1 MRVKTFQAK
10 TTAEALQLVKAE
22 LGPDA
27 MILGCKTLRRR
38 GFLGLYSRTFCE
50 VTAATELQKALRKT
64 SYQEKEEQAVN
75 TREEFQKSLMAPLA
89 REVRELRERVAELAR
104 KGSEPLAKVEPVPA
118 KLQEEA
124 RQTAYQ
130 ELAPKS
136 VDRQELAELKKML
149 LSAATGS
156 ARGEGALPVAAA
168 EPKNALPTK
177 ALANSGAVP
186 VANPPL
192 AGFEAELQKRGLTGS
207 TLQAL
212 LERVSAAVAQGATAT
227 ELRRA
232 LEEVLAA
239 EIKCSGPL
247 RIKKGSPRIVAL
259 VGPTGVGK
267 TTTIAKLAAV
277 HALQKKVRVALVTI
291 DNFRVGAVEQL
302 KNYAMIM
309 GVPLAVAATPEELE
323 RVLTSFRDK
332 ELILIDTPGR
342 SPRDREQLAELKGFL
357 ETRFAIET
365 HLCLAATTKDREL
378 RETIERFGML
388 PVNRLLFT
396 KLDESESFGC
406 LVNMLMQHKL
416 QVSYVTNGQRVPE
429 DIAVATGKKLA
440 AMILGGQT
448 DECAEHG
455 RRPGGHP
462 AQNDRIVPWA
472 PARASRQL

>member
-10 TTAEALQLVKAE
+10 TTAAALQLVKAE
-22 LGPDA
+22 LGPEA

-38 GFLGLYSRTFCE
+38 GFLGLYSRTVCE
-50 VTAATELQKALRKT
+50 VTAATELQKATRKT
-64 SYQEKEEQAVN
+64 AYQEKQEQAVT
-75 TREEFQKSLMAPLA
+75 TREEFQNSLMAPLA

-104 KGSEPLAKVEPVPA
+104 KGSEPVAKVEQVA
-118 KLQEEA
+118 ARVQEEP
-124 RQTAYQ
+124 RQSAYQ
-130 ELAPKS
+130 EFAPKS
-136 VDRQELAELKKML
+136 VDRQELAELKKLL

-156 ARGEGALPVAAA
+156 ARGEAVQPSAAA
-168 EPKNALPTK
+168 ESKNAPTTK
-177 ALANSGAVP
+177 APVNPGAVP
-186 VANPPL
+186 VANQPL
-192 AGFEAELQKRGLTGS
+192 ARFEAELQKRGLAGA

-212 LERVSAAVAQGATAT
+212 LERVGVAVAQGATAS
-227 ELRRA
+227 ELRRT

-247 RIKKGSPRIVAL
+247 RMKKGSPRIVAL

-277 HALQKKVRVALVTI
+277 HALQKKVRVGLVTI

-302 KNYAMIM
+302 KNYALIM
-309 GVPLAVAATPEELE
+309 GVPLAVAATPEELDQ
-323 RVLTSFRDK
+323 VLTSFSDK

-365 HLCLAATTKDREL
+365 HLCLAATTRDREL
-378 RETIERFGML
+378 QETIERFGML

-406 LVNMLMQHKL
+406 LVNMLMQHKQQL
-416 QVSYVTNGQRVPE
+416 SYVTDGQRVPE

-455 RRPGGHP
+455 RRPGGHT
-462 AQNDRIVPWA
+462 AQNDRIVPWT